1 MATENLQIPDILQ
14 SQNQK
19 EVTAN
24 AAHNL
29 LDRALNNRAT
39 RAISGAEQMT
49 AVEQRENYALE
60 LTGIPGNTTFDMFDG
75 GQKTMAIP

>member
-49 AVEQRENYALE
+49 AVE
-60 LTGIPGNTTFDMFDG
+60 
-75 GQKTMAIP
+75 